1 MRIETMLHRISNAFV
16 AATLVLA
23 SFVLNAQSVDLGR
36 GELPVTVPAG
46 YSSEN
51 PTPLIVLLHGYTSSG
66 AMQDN
71 YMGFSKLADQYG
83 FLLVAPDGNRE
94 PGGDQ
99 NRFWNASD
107 ACCDFFS
114 TEVDDSAYIADIIK
128 EVKSKFTVDN
138 NRIYLVGHSNG
149 GFMSYRAAYEHS
161 DTIAAIASLAGASHI
176 EEREPP
182 QSPVH
187 VLQIHG
193 TADGTIA
200 YEGSH
205 ILQNYYPSALDTV
218 KRWAEYNGC
227 RAEGEER
234 ELRDLV
240 STLDGHESSTVVF
253 KKGCKSGGS
262 AELWTIVDGSH
273 VPAFSPTFTAQVV
286 EWLYAHPKTI
296 PSFAD

>member
-1 MRIETMLHRISNAFV
+1 MLHRLSTAFV
-16 AATLVLA
+16 AVTLVIA
-23 SFVLNAQSVDLGR
+23 SFALNAQSIDLGR
-36 GELPVTVPAG
+36 GELPITVPAG

-149 GFMSYRAAYEHS
+149 GFMSYRAA
-161 DTIAAIASLAGASHI
+161 
-176 EEREPP
+176 
-182 QSPVH
+182 
-187 VLQIHG
+187 
-193 TADGTIA
+193 
-200 YEGSH
+200 
-205 ILQNYYPSALDTV
+205 
-218 KRWAEYNGC
+218 
-227 RAEGEER
+227 
-234 ELRDLV
+234 
-240 STLDGHESSTVVF
+240 
-253 KKGCKSGGS
+253 
-262 AELWTIVDGSH
+262 
-273 VPAFSPTFTAQVV
+273 
-286 EWLYAHPKTI
+286 
-296 PSFAD
+296 

>member
-1 MRIETMLHRISNAFV
+1 MLKRLTNAL
-16 AATLVLA
+16 AAFILVVA
-23 SFVLNAQSVDLGR
+23 SFALNAQSIDLGR
-36 GELPVTVPAG
+36 GELPITVPAE
-46 YSSEN
+46 YSSEK
-51 PTPLIVLLHGYTSSG
+51 PAPLIVLLHGYSSSG
-66 AMQDN
+66 AMQDG

-94 PGGDQ
+94 PGGDER
-99 NRFWNASD
+99 RFWNASD

-114 TEVDDSAYIADIIK
+114 TEVDDSAYVADIIK
-128 EVKSKFTVDN
+128 EVKAKFTVDN

-161 DTIAAIASLAGASHI
+161 NTIAAIASLAGASHI
-176 EEREPP
+176 EERDAPAN
-182 QSPVH
+182 PVH

-205 ILQNYYPSALDTV
+205 ILQNYYPSALETV
-218 KRWAEYNGC
+218 QRWAAYNGC
-227 RAEGEER
+227 KAEGEAR

-240 STLDGHESSTVVF
+240 STLEGNESSTVVF
-253 KKGCKSGGS
+253 KQGCKAGGS
-262 AELWTIVDGSH
+262 AELWTIADGSH

-286 EWLYAHPKTI
+286 EWLYAHPKTV
-296 PSFAD
+296 PRLVD

>member
-1 MRIETMLHRISNAFV
+1 MLQRLTNALAAVTLV
-16 AATLVLA
+16 AA
-23 SFVLNAQSVDLGR
+23 SFALNAQSIDLGR
-36 GELPVTVPAG
+36 GELPITVPAG
-46 YSSEN
+46 YESEN
-51 PTPLIVLLHGYTSSG
+51 PAPLIVLLHGYTSSG
-66 AMQDN
+66 AMQDG

-94 PGGDQ
+94 PGGDE

-114 TEVDDSAYIADIIK
+114 TEVDDSAYVADIIK
-128 EVKSKFTVDN
+128 EVKAQFTVDN

-161 DTIAAIASLAGASHI
+161 NTIAAIASLAGATHI
-176 EEREPP
+176 EERDAPAN
-182 QSPVH
+182 PVH

-205 ILQNYYPSALDTV
+205 ILQNYYPSALETV
-218 KRWAEYNGC
+218 QRWAKYNGC
-227 RAEGEER
+227 KAEGEAR

-240 STLDGHESSTVVF
+240 STLEGHESSTVVF
-253 KKGCKSGGS
+253 KQGCKAGGS
-262 AELWTIVDGSH
+262 AELWTIADGSH

-286 EWLYAHPKTI
+286 EWLYAHPKTV

>member
-1 MRIETMLHRISNAFV
+1 MLNRLSNAFV

-23 SFVLNAQSVDLGR
+23 SFVLNAQSIDLGR

-114 TEVDDSAYIADIIK
+114 TEVDDSAYIADIIDDELVMMDDK
-128 EVKSKFTVDN
+128 NAQESDRRKLNNMVFHAGNKSIKKIKSAIKSERKNVKIKSK
-138 NRIYLVGHSNG
+138 
-149 GFMSYRAAYEHS
+149 
-161 DTIAAIASLAGASHI
+161 
-176 EEREPP
+176 
-182 QSPVH
+182 
-187 VLQIHG
+187 
-193 TADGTIA
+193 
-200 YEGSH
+200 
-205 ILQNYYPSALDTV
+205 
-218 KRWAEYNGC
+218 
-227 RAEGEER
+227 
-234 ELRDLV
+234 
-240 STLDGHESSTVVF
+240 
-253 KKGCKSGGS
+253 
-262 AELWTIVDGSH
+262 
-273 VPAFSPTFTAQVV
+273 
-286 EWLYAHPKTI
+286 
-296 PSFAD
+296 